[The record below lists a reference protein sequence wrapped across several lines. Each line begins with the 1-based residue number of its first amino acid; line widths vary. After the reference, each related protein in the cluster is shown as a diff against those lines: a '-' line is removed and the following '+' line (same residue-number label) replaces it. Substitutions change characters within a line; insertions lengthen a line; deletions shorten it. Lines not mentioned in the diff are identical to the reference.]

1 MANAI
6 KNPQQIEG
14 KNVVQSSSCVHK
26 QQNSSLAH
34 TIRASPEDPFRQCTL
49 TPNTILIYPF
59 EVTNRRVGRPK
70 NNWTYKTYE
79 RLAIK
84 NTPATASTWK
94 DNPRLYMDM
103 MKTSIVDGT
112 VTDC

>member
-1 MANAI
+1 MNIA
-6 KNPQQIEG
+6 G
-14 KNVVQSSSCVHK
+14 KLNNILTFDLLGIFDRISHLKV
-26 QQNSSLAH
+26 
-34 TIRASPEDPFRQCTL
+34 
-49 TPNTILIYPF
+49 TPNTIYPF

-84 NTPATASTWK
+84 NTPATVSTWK

-103 MKTSIVDGT
+103 MKTSIVDRT
-112 VTDC
+112 VTV